1 MGKNCGEETVIPA
14 PRKIYDKFCMSDCK
28 DLFDGLYYHL
38 DSITNTTHHF
48 YSSIAFMPTT
58 WSYELFKI
66 TSQHSWPCATQQGFY
81 LNTKTAY
88 VQKIHLAKLYA
99 DKMDTLAN
107 ERFTIISNLEVDSIM
122 GADSMIFL
130 KEALSG
136 KFMHCYKGYS
146 SGFSLYDATYL
157 AGMLSSLLFLKD
169 AAAEA
174 EKYGDGS
181 LAGMFGDY
189 YRYNQE
195 YDSRTSMLFS
205 MECYSCYSSNS
216 YFDGAFDYYQAAKE
230 HAAKKK
236 YYYQYAHAGRKQYP
250 YGYGTA
256 KASSTIY
263 NVYSALFACW
273 ASGDLTYTGMIAYTK
288 GTVPAYQFD
297 KCPPALVCEELCAN
311 TFMLSDGNC
320 DDGGPGSEFMTPNG
334 KFGYCEP
341 GTDCEDCGDRWLVW
355 SSENNYVDFCDNIKA
370 CAQSFG
376 EIGKRRRLM
385 ESQTL
390 SGGALT
396 VVYDDA
402 SYDGKKYTTC
412 FDLFSLDLNG
422 TTPKKWLANW
432 VKNRANLSM
441 VVGLYDTC
449 YLCQD
454 FLIKM
459 LSNAYAEVLTA
470 AVSLLKVFYYVYK
483 PTKVLPLMP
492 HCDNDFE
499 TMALRH
505 SIGFS
510 KEDTV
515 ATEACMYMPNYL
527 DEATEGWDDV
537 SKQAKSFLKTLYR
550 FSDVMMGKDL
560 I

>member
-1 MGKNCGEETVIPA
+1 MG
-14 PRKIYDKFCMSDCK
+14 S
-28 DLFDGLYYHL
+28 H
-38 DSITNTTHHF
+38 
-48 YSSIAFMPTT
+48 
-58 WSYELFKI
+58 
-66 TSQHSWPCATQQGFY
+66 
-81 LNTKTAY
+81 
-88 VQKIHLAKLYA
+88 
-99 DKMDTLAN
+99 
-107 ERFTIISNLEVDSIM
+107 
-122 GADSMIFL
+122 
-130 KEALSG
+130 
-136 KFMHCYKGYS
+136 
-146 SGFSLYDATYL
+146 
-157 AGMLSSLLFLKD
+157 
-169 AAAEA
+169 
-174 EKYGDGS
+174 
-181 LAGMFGDY
+181 
-189 YRYNQE
+189 
-195 YDSRTSMLFS
+195 
-205 MECYSCYSSNS
+205 
-216 YFDGAFDYYQAAKE
+216 FDYYQAQKS
-230 HAAKKK
+230 HAEKKK
-236 YYYQYAHAGRKQYP
+236 YYYQYAAPKSETHYP
-250 YGYGTA
+250 QGTE
-256 KASSTIY
+256 
-263 NVYSALFACW
+263 
-273 ASGDLTYTGMIAYTK
+273 LTYKSSNPIHVVYKKLLECYNENADDAPSDPTY
-288 GTVPAYQFD
+288 FD
-297 KCPPALVCEELCAN
+297 SVTPQDYYYDSCPPVLVCEELCTN
-311 TFMLSDGNC
+311 KFFLSDGNC
-320 DDGGPGSEFMTPNG
+320 DDGGPGSEFSVGSDLAGP
-334 KFGYCEP
+334 FGYCEP

-355 SSENNYVDFCDNIKA
+355 SSENDYVDFCDNIKA

-499 TMALRH
+499 TMALKH